1 MKQKKA
7 PKHLRAETRAW
18 WAHVVADYQLEPHH
32 EKLLT
37 LCAEAWDRSCEARA
51 AIELEG
57 LFPQNGRTRKLH
69 PGWALERDSKILFS
83 RLLRELNLDIDAPAE
98 DHSRP
103 PAIQGRYDQ

>member
-7 PKHLRAETRAW
+7 PKHLRPATRAW
-18 WAHVVADYQLEPHH
+18 WSNVVSDFQLEEHH
-32 EKLLT
+32 VLLLT
-37 LCAEAWDRSCEARA
+37 ACAEAWDRSCEARA

-57 LFPQNGRTRKLH
+57 LFPESGRSRKLH
-69 PGWALERDSKILFS
+69 PAWALERDSKILFS